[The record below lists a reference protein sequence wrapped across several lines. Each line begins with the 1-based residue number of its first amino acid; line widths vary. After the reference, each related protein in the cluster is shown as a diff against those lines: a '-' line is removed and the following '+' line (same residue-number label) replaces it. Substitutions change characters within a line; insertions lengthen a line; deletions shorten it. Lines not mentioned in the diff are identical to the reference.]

1 MIAPILGIRAGSSR
15 SRGKSLADSL
25 FTKTQQRVL
34 GVFFGQPERS
44 FYASEL
50 IRDAGTGSGAAQREL
65 ARLEESGLI
74 VSRRIGHQKHYQA
87 NAASPLF
94 SELRSI
100 VLKTVGLAEPLR
112 DALTPMS
119 SAIRAAFVYGS
130 VAKATDQAAS
140 DIDLMIISD
149 SLTYGEVF
157 GALERVT
164 RTVGRKVNPT
174 VYTAAEFSKRARTEN
189 AFVTRVLDQSK
200 IWVIGSEHEGAKADE
215 YRTTRGY

>member
-1 MIAPILGIRAGSSR
+1 MPTVGMIMPILGSMAGSSKR
-15 SRGKSLADSL
+15 RRKSLADAL

-34 GVFFGQPERS
+34 GVLFGQPERS

-50 IRDAGTGSGAAQREL
+50 IREAGTGSGAAQREL
-65 ARLEESGLI
+65 ARLEASGLI
-74 VSRRIGHQKHYQA
+74 VARRIGHQKHYQS
-87 NAASPLF
+87 NAASPLY
-94 SELRSI
+94 SELRNI
-100 VLKTVGLAEPLR
+100 VLKTVGLAEPLSE
-112 DALTPMS
+112 ALKPLS

-130 VAKATDQAAS
+130 VAKATDQSAS

-164 RTVGRKVNPT
+164 RAVGRKVNPT

-189 AFVTRVLDQSK
+189 AFVTRVLEQPK
-200 IWVIGSEHEGAKADE
+200 LWLIGSDDDLPVAA
-215 YRTTRGY
+215 

>member
-1 MIAPILGIRAGSSR
+1 MIIPRLGATIR
-15 SRGKSLADSL
+15 SRRSTRISLADAL
-25 FTKTQQRVL
+25 LTKTQQRVL
-34 GVFFGQPERS
+34 RVLFGHPERS

-50 IRDAGTGSGAAQREL
+50 IREAGTGSGAAQREL
-65 ARLEESGLI
+65 ARLERSGII
-74 VSRRIGHQKHYQA
+74 VARRIGNQRHYQA
-87 NAASPLF
+87 NAGSPLF
-94 SELRSI
+94 SELRNI

-112 DALTPMS
+112 DGLKPLS

-130 VAKATDQAAS
+130 VAKATDQSAS

-164 RTVGRKVNPT
+164 RAVGRKVNPT

-189 AFVTRVLDQSK
+189 AFVTRVLEQPK
-200 IWVIGSEHEGAKADE
+200 LWVIGSDDDLPIAA
-215 YRTTRGY
+215 